1 MEFKGYNVV
10 KLVFALVAGIA
21 LAGWATESHKTNG
34 LLSQLSKQTKIN
46 ATQEA
51 ILASDKADKS
61 ILQGQLAAAKQLGG
75 TLVAGVSLKVPER
88 DTVIVHDTIPTTATP
103 DGSRT
108 AAFADSTFAGKLEG
122 KITAPPFPAP
132 LGLSYTLTRP
142 AFNPTIGFV
151 MVDGQPVAV
160 VEWVG
165 EKYEIK
171 GAYLRLPPEKRIKKW
186 VEVSLNDQM
195 HYGIGAGVDL
205 RIGAGVSV
213 GVAAKQPLV
222 AGERTD
228 VQVLARKSF

>member
-1 MEFKGYNVV
+1 MDIKGHSVV

-21 LAGWATESHKTNG
+21 IAGWATESHKSTG
-34 LLSQLSKQTKIN
+34 LASLLSTQTKIN

-51 ILASDKADKS
+51 IIASDKVDRS
-61 ILQGQLAAAKQLGG
+61 ILQGQLNAAKQLGG

-88 DTVIVHDTIPTTATP
+88 DTVIIHDTIHTEISP
-103 DGSRT
+103 DSTRT
-108 AAFADSTFAGKLEG
+108 AHFSDSTFAGKLEG
-122 KITAPPFPAP
+122 TVTAPPFPSP

-171 GAYLRLPPEKRIKKW
+171 GAYLHLPPEKRIKKW
-186 VEVSLNDQM
+186 AEVSLNDQM

-213 GVAAKQPLV
+213 GVAATQPLV

-228 VQVLARKSF
+228 IKVLARKSF